1 MTFIEQPHDVR
12 WLRELGIGTWTA
24 QLSGRSR
31 QHGGD
36 AGALEVIERTT
47 LVPPYRGAA
56 PQIAETVLLRRIL
69 RASDR
74 PEAVVVATT
83 PWQWPAISRLRR
95 ARKVFDC
102 ADDWALL
109 VPARSAAVAALL
121 NRIGREADVV
131 IADSPWLARL
141 FARPKSPWCETGPT
155 TACSRRHSASPRGA
169 LDGVRRHAFRAARYR
184 PPRGSH
190 GCAAGLAAR
199 SLRRMPVQG
208 LPEPAGARARR
219 ASHRVRGADHLAWH
233 REPRGA
239 CLASRRCSCPAAA
252 PSARRRRARR
262 LDEALRLR
270 GKRQADRLDAL
281 GRRSSGDGSAWDIHR
296 RRRRAVRR
304 SRQVCHG

>member
-12 WLRELGIGTWTA
+12 WLRELGIGTWTR

-47 LVPPYRGAA
+47 LIPPYRG
-56 PQIAETVLLRRIL
+56 PPRRSPRRYSSRRIL

-95 ARKVFDC
+95 ARRVFDC
-102 ADDWALL
+102 ADDWGLL

-121 NRIGREADVV
+121 ERIGREADVV
-131 IADSPWLARL
+131 IADSPSLAKLFSRPEVTLVRNGADNRL
-141 FARPKSPWCETGPT
+141 LATPLSEPPEARSMAYAGTLSERLDTGLLGTLMAALPDWRLDLYGECRYKGCRDRPGPELAALLTAFAR
-155 TACSRRHSASPRGA
+155 
-169 LDGVRRHAFRAARYR
+169 
-184 PPRGSH
+184 
-190 GCAAGLAAR
+190 
-199 SLRRMPVQG
+199 
-208 LPEPAGARARR
+208 
-219 ASHRVRGADHLAWH
+219 ADHLAWH
-233 REPRGA
+233 REPRRA
-239 CLASRRCSCPAAA
+239 CFPSRRCSSPAAA
-252 PSARRRRARR
+252 PSARRRCAWR

-281 GRRSSGDGSAWDIHR
+281 G
-296 RRRRAVRR
+296 
-304 SRQVCHG
+304 